1 MDYDVLI
8 LGGGIIGCAVAYEL
22 SKYNI
27 NISLIEKDYDV
38 ANDISFVNTAVI
50 YDGSE
55 TSDCIMASLEKKGR
69 KLIEEHCKKFHIPYK
84 KVGALRISNSQYGN
98 ERLDN
103 MYNRAKERGI
113 SGVHIIDENAI
124 KDIEPNLKATYTKA
138 LYCENTA
145 VICPYNLAISYAE
158 VAADN
163 GVNFRLEE
171 KVIDIRNI
179 SKGFKVTTNKN
190 KFTCKFVVNT
200 IPNEVFSDNNEDNHD
215 DNQNSIISRKMNYI
229 LFNDKL
235 DNHMNNIIINEID
248 ESAFVIDIPTA
259 LNGNLIGI
267 KGYDSLDM
275 EKGLNLCKNIIP
287 DIDKHTVTNIFTET
301 YSKDSVCI
309 EENKL
314 EEGYVKVRGSHYAKI
329 TIAPAIAKKIGEVLK
344 TNINIIE
351 KKDYVDKKRDMYVFK
366 NMTKEERNEIIKL
379 DSRYG
384 NIVCSCNCISEGEIV
399 DCIRRPLGART
410 VEGVKRRTGIGLGSC
425 NGAYCN
431 MKIIKI
437 LAREMDKDVLSI
449 VDDSMESRVLVG
461 RIKEFSEI

>member
-27 NISLIEKDYDV
+27 NIALIEKDYDV

-55 TSDCIMASLEKKGR
+55 TSDYIMASLEKEGR
-69 KLIEEHCKKFHIPYK
+69 KLIEEHCKKFKIPYK
-84 KVGALRISNSQYGN
+84 KVGALRISNNEYGN
-98 ERLDN
+98 ERLEA
-103 MYNRAKERGI
+103 MYNRARERGI
-113 SGVHIIDENAI
+113 SGVYIIEENSI
-124 KDIEPNLKATYTKA
+124 KDIEPNLKTKYSKA

-145 VICPYNLAISYAE
+145 VISPYNLAISYAE

-171 KVIDIRNI
+171 KVIDIRSI

-200 IPNEVFSDNNEDNHD
+200 IPNEIFSDTQE

-229 LFNDKL
+229 LFNDKFN
-235 DNHMNNIIINEID
+235 NHMNNIIINEID
-248 ESAFVIDIPTA
+248 EGAFVIDIPTA
-259 LNGNLIGI
+259 SNGNLIGI

-287 DIDKHTVTNIFTET
+287 DIDEHTATNIFTET

-309 EENKL
+309 EESKL
-314 EEGYVKVRGSHYAKI
+314 EEGYIKVRGSHYAKI
-329 TIAPAIAKKIGEVLK
+329 TIAPAIAKKIDEVLK
-344 TNINIIE
+344 TSMNITE
-351 KKDYVDKKRDMYVFK
+351 KRDYVDKKRDIYAFK
-366 NMTKEERNEIIKL
+366 KMSKEERNEIIKL

-384 NIVCSCNCISEGEIV
+384 NIICDCNCISEGEIV

-410 VEGVKRRTGIGLGSC
+410 VEGVKRRTGMGLGNC

-437 LAREMDKDVLSI
+437 LAREMDKDILSI
-449 VDDSMESRVLVG
+449 VDDSMESKVLVG

>member
-27 NISLIEKDYDV
+27 NIALIEKDYDV

-55 TSDCIMASLEKKGR
+55 TSDCIMASLEKEGR
-69 KLIEEHCKKFHIPYK
+69 KLIEEQCKKFKIPYK
-84 KVGALRISNSQYGN
+84 KVGALRISNNKYGN
-98 ERLDN
+98 ERLES

-113 SGVHIIDENAI
+113 SGVHIIEENSI
-124 KDIEPNLKATYTKA
+124 KDIEPNLKTKCSKA

-145 VICPYNLAISYAE
+145 VISPYNLAISYAE

-200 IPNEVFSDNNEDNHD
+200 IPNEIFSDNQE

-229 LFNDKL
+229 LFNDKF
-235 DNHMNNIIINEID
+235 NKHMNNIIINEID
-248 ESAFVIDIPTA
+248 EGAFVINIPTSS
-259 LNGNLIGI
+259 NGNLIGI

-287 DIDKHTVTNIFTET
+287 DIDEHTATNIFTET
-301 YSKDSVCI
+301 YSKDSVSI
-309 EENKL
+309 EESKL
-314 EEGYVKVRGSHYAKI
+314 EEGYIKVRGSHYAKI
-329 TIAPAIAKKIGEVLK
+329 TIAPAIAKKIEEVLK
-344 TNINIIE
+344 TSMNITE
-351 KKDYVDKKRDMYVFK
+351 KRDYIDKKRDIYVFK
-366 NMTKEERNEIIKL
+366 KMSNEERNEIIKL

-384 NIVCSCNCISEGEIV
+384 NIICDCNCISEGEIV

-410 VEGVKRRTGIGLGSC
+410 VEGVKRRTGMGLGNC

-437 LAREMDKDVLSI
+437 LAREMDKDILSI
-449 VDDSMESRVLVG
+449 VDDSMESKVLVG

>member
-27 NISLIEKDYDV
+27 NIALIEKDYDV

-55 TSDCIMASLEKKGR
+55 TSDCVMASLEKEGR
-69 KLIEEHCKKFHIPYK
+69 KLIEEHCKKFQIPYK
-84 KVGALRISNSQYGN
+84 KVGALRISNNEYGN
-98 ERLDN
+98 ERLEN
-103 MYNRAKERGI
+103 MYNRAKTRAI
-113 SGVHIIDENAI
+113 SGVHIIEESAI
-124 KDIEPNLKATYTKA
+124 RDIEPNLKAKYSKA

-145 VICPYNLAISYAE
+145 VISPYNLAISYAE

-171 KVIDIRNI
+171 RVIDIRSI

-200 IPNEVFSDNNEDNHD
+200 IPNEIFSDNNE

-248 ESAFVIDIPTA
+248 ESAFIIDIPTA
-259 LNGNLIGI
+259 SNGSLIGI
-267 KGYDSLDM
+267 KGFDSLDM

-287 DIDKHTVTNIFTET
+287 DIDKHTVANIFTET

-314 EEGYVKVRGSHYAKI
+314 EEGYIKVRGSHYAKI
-329 TIAPAIAKKIGEVLK
+329 TIAPAIAQKIEAVLK
-344 TNINIIE
+344 TSMNITE
-351 KKDYVDKKRDMYVFK
+351 KKDYIDKKRDIYVFK
-366 NMTKEERNEIIKL
+366 NMSKDERNEIIKL

-384 NIVCSCNCISEGEIV
+384 NIICSCNCISEGEIV

-431 MKIIKI
+431 MKIIKT
-437 LAREMDKDVLSI
+437 LAREMDKDVLNI
-449 VDDSMESRVLVG
+449 VDDSMESKVLVG

>member
-27 NISLIEKDYDV
+27 NIALIEKDYDV

-55 TSDCIMASLEKKGR
+55 TSDYVMASLEKEGR
-69 KLIEEHCKKFHIPYK
+69 KLIEDHCKKFQIPYK
-84 KVGALRISNSQYGN
+84 KVGALRISNNEYGD
-98 ERLDN
+98 ERLEN
-103 MYNRAKERGI
+103 MYSRAKERGI
-113 SGVHIIDENAI
+113 SGVHIIDEEAI
-124 KDIEPNLKATYTKA
+124 KDIEPNLKAEYTKA

-145 VICPYNLAISYAE
+145 VISPYNLAISYAE

-200 IPNEVFSDNNEDNHD
+200 IPNEISSD
-215 DNQNSIISRKMNYI
+215 DNDDNSNSIISRKMNYI

-248 ESAFVIDIPTA
+248 ESAFIIDIPTA
-259 LNGNLIGI
+259 SNGSLVGI

-275 EKGLNLCKNIIP
+275 EKGINLCKNIIS

-301 YSKDSVCI
+301 YSKDSVSI
-309 EENKL
+309 EESKL
-314 EEGYVKVRGSHYAKI
+314 EEGYIKVRGSHYSKI
-329 TIAPAIAKKIGEVLK
+329 TIAPAIAQKIETVLK
-344 TNINIIE
+344 TNMNIIE
-351 KKDYVDKKRDMYVFK
+351 KKDYIDKKREIYVFK
-366 NMTKEERNEIIKL
+366 NMSKQERNEIIKL

-384 NIVCSCNCISEGEIV
+384 NIICSCNCISEGEIV

-437 LAREMDKDVLSI
+437 LAREMDKNILSI
-449 VDDSMESRVLVG
+449 VDDSMESKVLVG

>member
-1 MDYDVLI
+1 
-8 LGGGIIGCAVAYEL
+8 
-22 SKYNI
+22 
-27 NISLIEKDYDV
+27 
-38 ANDISFVNTAVI
+38 
-50 YDGSE
+50 
-55 TSDCIMASLEKKGR
+55 
-69 KLIEEHCKKFHIPYK
+69 
-84 KVGALRISNSQYGN
+84 
-98 ERLDN
+98 
-103 MYNRAKERGI
+103 
-113 SGVHIIDENAI
+113 
-124 KDIEPNLKATYTKA
+124 
-138 LYCENTA
+138 
-145 VICPYNLAISYAE
+145 
-158 VAADN
+158 
-163 GVNFRLEE
+163 
-171 KVIDIRNI
+171 
-179 SKGFKVTTNKN
+179 
-190 KFTCKFVVNT
+190 
-200 IPNEVFSDNNEDNHD
+200 
-215 DNQNSIISRKMNYI
+215 MNYI